1 MYPNEQEIQQA
12 YKDEF
17 ESARQYAKKLTSI
30 NLSEAAAAASDSS
43 SHGSTGGD
51 KQTSEEKTQ
60 SSATSTSQIDNQK
73 ICLVSCLIEIG
84 DYKTA
89 LRIIEKLPQWYLAI
103 DVEICM
109 SICHSIDKNFVDNMY
124 KKYNLLSKYLRD
136 KSLNTNGHKFDD
148 RQQEDNEDEFK
159 KSQIDWTNI
168 LESYNELLM
177 PILCALGPGLA
188 YDPILFTKIIR
199 IYAAFLDSKK
209 FTLISSA
216 CSATSTCANN
226 GLENGNG
233 TKESSPPPSMD
244 TTNDM
249 NHQEEKLTAEQI
261 LKTLNSSELTF
272 YNQIYLCLN
281 DVLLP
286 SLSMLSMNPCLA
298 IELWNLL
305 KLFPYEMRYNLYN
318 YWRQFTYKLFPSL
331 IRARAESQEKIKY
344 LLK

>member
-1 MYPNEQEIQQA
+1 
-12 YKDEF
+12 
-17 ESARQYAKKLTSI
+17 
-30 NLSEAAAAASDSS
+30 LSEAASDSS
-43 SHGSTGGD
+43 TQSSTSGD
-51 KQTSEEKTQ
+51 KLSSDDKTQ
-60 SSATSTSQIDNQK
+60 STTTTKSQIDNQK
-73 ICLVSCLIEIG
+73 ICLVSSLIEIG

-109 SICHSIDKNFVDNMY
+109 SICHSINKNFVDNMY
-124 KKYNLLSKYLRD
+124 KKYNLLSKYLQD
-136 KSLNTNGHKFDD
+136 KSLSTNGYKFDD
-148 RQQEDNEDEFK
+148 RQKEDNDDEFT
-159 KSQIDWTNI
+159 KSQIDCTNI

-177 PILCALGPGLA
+177 PILCAIGPGLA

-199 IYAAFLDSKK
+199 IYAAFLDLKK

-216 CSATSTCANN
+216 CSATSAGANN

-233 TKESSPPPSMD
+233 MKESSPPPSLD
-244 TTNDM
+244 APIEM
-249 NHQEEKLTAEQI
+249 NHQEEKLTADQI
-261 LKTLNSSELTF
+261 LKTLNDTELIF